1 MADTTHTHTHEMWN
15 LEVAKGNQRMTL
27 TQLYTLLDKSGVLNQ
42 EITLEEIDT
51 FFDDPVDDEVIST
64 KLDQLQ
70 GDMKSLDA
78 EFAVLVITKGV

>member
-1 MADTTHTHTHEMWN
+1 
-15 LEVAKGNQRMTL
+15 MTL